1 MKYATMITGVAGTT
15 GSHILKQLLT
25 DPEVISGN
33 RYIIGI
39 DDLSRK
45 GSGVNIRPYLSS
57 DNFLFIREDFREWVR
72 KCRLVDQGQIDEIYH
87 MAAVVPTHYFYDSPD
102 LTYEVNCQGTIDLF
116 NWSLRNHVKRFVV
129 GSSSEI
135 YGHIR
140 SEDLPAKETTPSN
153 FDSEEV
159 TTRWSYAEGKLLTE
173 HYLNHYKGQ
182 MERVCHLRFT
192 NTYGVEDLEENHV
205 IPYLIRSVLNNS
217 PEIHINKYPT
227 VYRRAFLN
235 NADSAAACIAVMK
248 KGRNGSPYNVGSSTE
263 VSIEQ
268 LLNIVLSLSK
278 EITGKDYEGEI
289 YRDIVRPGD
298 PLRCVLSCERL
309 KEDTGFIPQ
318 VTLSQGIREMI
329 VKYLESKEDHHEK
342 NN

>member
-15 GSHILKQLLT
+15 GSRILKQLLT
-25 DPEVISGN
+25 DPEVVSGN
-33 RYIIGI
+33 RCIIGI
-39 DDLSRK
+39 DNLFRK
-45 GSGVNIRPYLSS
+45 GSEANIRPYLSN
-57 DNFLFIREDFREWVR
+57 DNFRFICEDFREWAR
-72 KCRLVDQGQIDEIYH
+72 KCKFVNQGQIDEIYH

-116 NWSLRNHVKRFVV
+116 NWSLHNHVKRFVV

-140 SEDLPAKETTPSN
+140 PGDLPAKETTPSN

-173 HYLNHYKGQ
+173 HYLNHYKDQ
-182 MERVCHLRFT
+182 MERVCHLRFA

-205 IPYLIRSVLNNS
+205 IPYLVKSVLDNS
-217 PEIHINKYPT
+217 PEIHINRYPT
-227 VYRRAFLN
+227 VYCRTFLN

-268 LLNIVLSLSK
+268 LLDLVLSLSK
-278 EITGKDYEGEI
+278 EITGKDYEGEVC
-289 YRDIVRPGD
+289 RDIVRPGD
-298 PLRCVLSCERL
+298 PLRRVLSCERL
-309 KEDTGFIPQ
+309 KEDTGFTPQ

-329 VKYLESKEDHHEK
+329 VKYLESKESRREK